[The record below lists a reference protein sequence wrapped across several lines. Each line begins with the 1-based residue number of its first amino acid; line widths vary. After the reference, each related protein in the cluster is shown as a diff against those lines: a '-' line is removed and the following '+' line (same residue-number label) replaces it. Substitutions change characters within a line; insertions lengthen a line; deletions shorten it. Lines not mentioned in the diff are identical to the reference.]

1 MATNVLVVGGGAR
14 EHALVWKLAASSRVG
29 RLYCAPGN
37 AGTESLADPLPLT
50 DCDTLSREIESRGID
65 LIVVGP
71 EAPLADGMADVLSAR
86 GHLVFGPGAE
96 GARIESSKAW
106 AKEIMAEAGV
116 PMGRATICGDLQ
128 SAFDAVYDT
137 PLPLVVKADGL
148 AAGKGVVIC
157 ETRDEAETAVR
168 DMLESHSLGDAASTV
183 LIEEFLTGQEV
194 SFLALTDG
202 ESVLPLLPACDYKR
216 VGDGETG
223 PNTGGMGA
231 YTPPSV
237 VDEAMQR
244 RFLDDVISP
253 TVRGMAARGIQYRGV
268 LYAGMMLTPDGPK
281 VLEFNC
287 RFGDPETQVILPML
301 DADLVAVCDATAR
314 GQLGSLQPIDWFPGA
329 CVGVVLASG
338 GYPGSY
344 TSGHPI
350 SGLDTLP
357 DGGIVFHAGTTRRGT
372 DTVTSGG
379 RVLTCV
385 ARGADMAAARDLAY
399 ATADAISFDGAY
411 RRGDIAL
418 REVERR
424 GLGRERS

>member
-1 MATNVLVVGGGAR
+1 MATNVLLVGGGAR
-14 EHALVWKLAASSRVG
+14 EHALIWKLAASRQIG

-37 AGTESLADPLPLT
+37 AGTESLAENLPLT
-50 DCDTLSREIESRGID
+50 DFDTLSHEIEGRGID
-65 LIVVGP
+65 LTIVGP
-71 EAPLADGMADVLSAR
+71 EAPLADGLADVLTAR

-96 GARIESSKAW
+96 AARIESSKAW
-106 AKEIMAEAGV
+106 AKEIMAAAGV
-116 PMGRATICGDLQ
+116 ATGQATACHTLQ
-128 SAFDAVYDT
+128 AALDAVYDM

-157 ETRDEAETAVR
+157 ETRAAAEAAVR
-168 DMLESHSLGDAASTV
+168 DMLEARSFGDAAATV
-183 LIEEFLTGQEV
+183 LIEEYLTGQEV

-216 VGDGETG
+216 IGDGETG

-231 YTPPSV
+231 YTPPRA
-237 VDEAMQR
+237 VDDALQR
-244 RFLDDVISP
+244 RFLDEVIVP
-253 TVRGMAARGIQYRGV
+253 VVRKMGERGIQYRGV

-281 VLEFNC
+281 VIEFNC

-301 DADLVAVCDATAR
+301 DADLVALCEATAR
-314 GQLGSLQPIDWFPGA
+314 GELASLPPIDWFPGA

-338 GYPGSY
+338 GYPGAY

-350 SGLDTLP
+350 GGLDATP

-372 DTVTSGG
+372 ETVTAGG

-385 ARGADMAAARDLAY
+385 ARGADMTAARDLAY
-399 ATADAISFDGAY
+399 ATADAITFDGAY

-418 REVERR
+418 REIE
-424 GLGRERS
+424 G